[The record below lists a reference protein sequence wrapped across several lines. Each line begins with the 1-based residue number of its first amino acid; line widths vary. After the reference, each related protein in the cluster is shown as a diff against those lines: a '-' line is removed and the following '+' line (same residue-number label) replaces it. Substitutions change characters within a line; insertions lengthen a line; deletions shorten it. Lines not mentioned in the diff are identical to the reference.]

1 MVKKVAG
8 KCRALSS
15 SPVDAIFMFF
25 FPLQRAKET
34 RWGDTSDL
42 SVHYYFIGLH
52 VGISHIGGYQS
63 MGALTWQH

>member
-25 FPLQRAKET
+25 FPLQRAKDSKET
-34 RWGDTSDL
+34 RGGGGG
-42 SVHYYFIGLH
+42 GLR
-52 VGISHIGGYQS
+52 GEGG
-63 MGALTWQH
+63 A